1 MNQFK
6 RRISFLK
13 NFFDVLARIMEM
25 LREKSWALLDIE
37 FIQSTRDHKCYRKLY
52 ILSYDGFTA
61 LELDFF
67 PCRTFKDLDR
77 RYKKSFRFCRAHIHK
92 LSYYPEKCASPCST
106 AVDKVDKFIVDNGI
120 DLILYKGGC
129 IEKHMCKELC
139 IPSLNI
145 EQLGE
150 FERPYSHDPRVE
162 VNTYYT
168 QLIQLS

>member
-1 MNQFK
+1 
-6 RRISFLK
+6 
-13 NFFDVLARIMEM
+13 MEM

-52 ILSYDGFTA
+52 ILSKDGFTD

-120 DLILYKGGC
+120 DLVLYKGGC
-129 IEKHMCKELC
+129 IEKHMCKELS
-139 IPSLNI
+139 IRS
-145 EQLGE
+145 
-150 FERPYSHDPRVE
+150 STHHE
-162 VNTYYT
+162 VVCV
-168 QLIQLS
+168 

>member
-1 MNQFK
+1 
-6 RRISFLK
+6 
-13 NFFDVLARIMEM
+13 MEM

-37 FIQSTRDHKCYRKLY
+37 FIQSTRNHKCYRKLY
-52 ILSYDGFTA
+52 IISEDGFTD
-61 LELDFF
+61 LELEFF
-67 PCRTFKDLDR
+67 PCSTFKDLDR

-92 LSYYPEKCASPCST
+92 LSYYPEKCASPCSH

-120 DLILYKGGC
+120 DLVLYKGGC
-129 IEKHMCKELC
+129 IEKHMCEELC

-150 FERPYSHDPRVE
+150 FEKPYSHDPRVE

>member
-1 MNQFK
+1 
-6 RRISFLK
+6 
-13 NFFDVLARIMEM
+13 MEVV
-25 LREKSWALLDIE
+25 REKNWALLDIE
-37 FIQSTRDHKCYRKLY
+37 YIQSTRIHKCYRKLY
-52 ILSYDGFTA
+52 ILSNDGFTG

-77 RYKKSFRFCRAHIHK
+77 EYRKSFHFCRAHIHK
-92 LSYYPEKCASPCST
+92 LPYYPEKYASPCST

-120 DLILYKGGC
+120 NLVLYKGGC
-129 IEKHMCKELC
+129 IEKHMCEELC

-162 VNTYYT
+162 VDTYYG
-168 QLIQLS
+168 QLIHLS